1 MPKQAPIKPVKPCS
15 ANELVRVTL
24 NPDTK
29 SVQLDSETSRKCPR
43 CNVELEH
50 NKVHNCGAI
59 AMTAPTKVHS
69 NNVGVI
75 SNVSTAHLE
84 VESEGVVEQLL
95 RREWSEQERAAIS
108 KSLACSLC
116 GCAGR
121 TAERGRMLWAGL
133 DTWVHTMCALWS
145 PEVVEEQNALFF
157 VQKAISRGK
166 SLVSVPQAVVALC
179 VLLRVTVEPCQCML

>member
-1 MPKQAPIKPVKPCS
+1 MSPGN
-15 ANELVRVTL
+15 ANERVCTSL

-29 SVQLDSETSRKCPR
+29 SAQLNSCRKCSR
-43 CNVELEH
+43 CDAELEH
-50 NKVHNCGAI
+50 NKVHNCHEVLNCGAP

-69 NNVGVI
+69 NNVVGVI

-84 VESEGVVEQLL
+84 VDSDGVVEQLL
-95 RREWSEQERAAIS
+95 RREWSEQERAAFS

-166 SLVSVPQAVVALC
+166 SLVSAP
-179 VLLRVTVEPCQCML
+179 R